1 MFAIPVQLINDS
13 NKFYESVNLALV
25 FINTVLVLLFAY
37 LNFKKNKSL
46 EKVKINEFWFK
57 DIFLSEFI
65 KKIDILENELDY
77 IYERNILK
85 KLPILNNDNDHIKY
99 DTLSINSEIID
110 FTSAIINTCYIIVHD
125 SDFRKKI
132 LEATE
137 TFEDSISEQ
146 VLEYTDKNEIKQLI
160 VSLKSDLYLI
170 VYSYQIDTLK
180 KSKKK
185 SL

>member
-25 FINTVLVLLFAY
+25 IINTGLVLLFAY
-37 LNFKKNKSL
+37 LNFKKSRSL

-85 KLPILNNDNDHIKY
+85 KLPILNNDNDNDNIKY
-99 DTLSINSEIID
+99 DILSINSEIID

-125 SDFRKKI
+125 SGFRKKI

-146 VLEYTDKNEIKQLI
+146 VLEYTDKDEIKQLI

-170 VYSYQIDTLK
+170 VYSYQIDSLK
-180 KSKKK
+180 KSK
-185 SL
+185 